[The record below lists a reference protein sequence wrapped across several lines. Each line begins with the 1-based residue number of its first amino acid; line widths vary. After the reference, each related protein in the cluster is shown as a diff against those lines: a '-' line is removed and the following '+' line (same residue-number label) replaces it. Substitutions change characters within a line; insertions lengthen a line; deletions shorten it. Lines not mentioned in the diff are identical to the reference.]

1 MELRVRLKSFFL
13 TCDVCIISLSHE
25 YESFFNIVFF
35 YPFKNRSA
43 FYKSNL
49 IFFTHSKID
58 MIFIILVS
66 FLFFIFFILQKQ
78 IWFLLT
84 HSHFF
89 LPFTKTD
96 LIFKNQISYIYIDLI
111 CKNYIYIYIYIFQNR
126 SEFSFKRGHIH
137 KTNSF
142 KLILP
147 SVYHVCYNISFNIIQ
162 KGIY

>member
-25 YESFFNIVFF
+25 YESSFNTVFF

-96 LIFKNQISYIYIDLI
+96 LI

>member
-13 TCDVCIISLSHE
+13 TCDACIISLSHE

-66 FLFFIFFILQKQ
+66 FLFFIFFYSTKTDLV
-78 IWFLLT
+78 FT
-84 HSHFF
+84 NPFPFF
-89 LPFTKTD
+89 LPFTKT
-96 LIFKNQISYIYIDLI
+96 DLI

>member
-13 TCDVCIISLSHE
+13 TCDACIISLSHE
-25 YESFFNIVFF
+25 YESSFNTVFF

-66 FLFFIFFILQKQ
+66 FLFFIFFYSTKIDLV
-78 IWFLLT
+78 FT
-84 HSHFF
+84 NPFPFF

-111 CKNYIYIYIYIFQNR
+111 CKNYIYIY
-126 SEFSFKRGHIH
+126 FKTDLNFLL
-137 KTNSF
+137 KED
-142 KLILP
+142 
-147 SVYHVCYNISFNIIQ
+147 ISIRQIRLN
-162 KGIY
+162 